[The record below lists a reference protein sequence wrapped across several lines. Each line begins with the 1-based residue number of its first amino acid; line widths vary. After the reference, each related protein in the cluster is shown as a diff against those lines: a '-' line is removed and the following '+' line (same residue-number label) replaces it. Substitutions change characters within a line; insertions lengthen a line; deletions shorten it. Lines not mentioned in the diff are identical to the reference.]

1 MIELYKIYVVSTP
14 VKSMA
19 TRFCRDC
26 ANFEDRRD
34 IDGYALCAKNSGPYV
49 CCEEFEP
56 KHESINANRLYNR
69 FCVECDNF
77 EDIDG
82 VALCAKNHT
91 PGVACDG
98 FKSRFEKLEVV
109 RQNNHMKTA
118 LIVCALNGGSGKDPV
133 PKFTIEIA
141 RRVDWKLW

>member
-1 MIELYKIYVVSTP
+1 MIKLYKIYVVSTP

-34 IDGYALCAKNSGPYV
+34 IEGYALCAKNLGPYV

-69 FCVECDNF
+69 FCVECTNF
-77 EDIDG
+77 ED
-82 VALCAKNHT
+82 VTSVPLCAKNHT
-91 PGVACDG
+91 PGIACDG
-98 FKSRFEKLEVV
+98 FKSRFEKLNVT

-118 LIVCALNGGSGKDPV
+118 LIVCALNGGSGKGPV
-133 PKFTIEIA
+133 QKFIIEIA
-141 RRVDWKLW
+141 RRVDWQL